1 MRSKRC
7 TDSAMRSIRN
17 SPQAPSPPDTV
28 SSGTFRATFCARCSQ
43 MIYVPVPVWHIEIDR
58 PLPINI
64 WDSKGNL
71 LLRRGQAITSEHH
84 RDHLFAHGACA
95 IQSDF
100 KAWAHS
106 YDRLVY
112 SMLRAGASIDE
123 IAKAKMPE
131 EVLEL
136 DYTVG
141 EDITGDW
148 TDVQAVLGTIL
159 HAGTA
164 AKNPLGRLQGV
175 QKRVMELLNHDAD
188 DSLFKLFQALADKS
202 LGYCATHALLCAAV
216 CELTAR
222 KMEVEEAVRPVLMQ
236 AALTMNIG
244 MVKLQDAL
252 ATQTTPLDATQ
263 KQMVQDH
270 PQRSV
275 GMLRGF
281 GEVNDDLLDIVL
293 LHHDRD
299 PKKGLERN
307 LLCRRILYTADAFI
321 GKMAARSTRPAFS
334 ALGAAKDGIVGAV
347 EEDAE
352 VAKAMATA
360 VGFYPPGTYVLLAN
374 GEKAVS
380 AKKGASV
387 NTPLVV
393 SVVNPQGLPL
403 GIYVMRDTREKN
415 YAIQSPVASDSMRI
429 HHERVQRALGK
440 LPPNS

>member
-1 MRSKRC
+1 MHATARTRQ
-7 TDSAMRSIRN
+7 AAQIPY
-17 SPQAPSPPDTV
+17 PQALSEQP
-28 SSGTFRATFCARCSQ
+28 FARAVFT

-84 RDHLFAHGACA
+84 RDHLEAHGACA
-95 IQSDF
+95 IQSDY

-112 SMLRAGASIDE
+112 TMLRAGASIED

-148 TDVQAVLGTIL
+148 TDVQAVLSTIL

-164 AKNPLGRLQGV
+164 AKNPLGRLEGV
-175 QKRVMELLNHDAD
+175 QKRAMHLLNHDVD
-188 DSLFKLFQALADKS
+188 DSLFKLFQTLADKS
-202 LGYCATHALLCAAV
+202 LGYCATHALLCAVV

-222 KMEVEEAVRPVLMQ
+222 KMGVDELVRPVLVQ
-236 AALTMNIG
+236 AALCMNIS
-244 MVKLQDAL
+244 MAKLQDAL
-252 ATQTTPLDATQ
+252 VFQTTPLDAMQ
-263 KQMVQDH
+263 KHMVQDH

-275 GMLRGF
+275 DMLRGF
-281 GEVNDDLLDIVL
+281 GVVNEDLLDIVL
-293 LHHDRD
+293 LHHDHD
-299 PKKGLERN
+299 PGKGLERN
-307 LLCRRILYTADAFI
+307 LLCRRILYTADALI
-321 GKMAARSTRPAFS
+321 GKMATRSTRPALS
-334 ALGAAKDGIVGAV
+334 ALGAAKDGIVGVA
-347 EEDAE
+347 EDDAE
-352 VAKAMATA
+352 VARAMAT
-360 VGFYPPGTYVLLAN
+360 VLGFYPPGTYVQLAN

-380 AKKGASV
+380 AKKGASA
-387 NTPLVV
+387 NTPVVV

-415 YAIQSPVASDSMRI
+415 FAIQSPVAADSMRI

-440 LPPNS
+440 LPQNG

>member
-1 MRSKRC
+1 
-7 TDSAMRSIRN
+7 
-17 SPQAPSPPDTV
+17 
-28 SSGTFRATFCARCSQ
+28 

-64 WDSKGNL
+64 WDAKGNL
-71 LLRRGQAITSEHH
+71 LLRKGQAITSQHH

-95 IQSDF
+95 TEADF

-112 SMLRAGASIDE
+112 AMLRAGASIDE
-123 IAKAKMPE
+123 ISKATMPAE
-131 EVLEL
+131 ILEL

-148 TDVQAVLGTIL
+148 TDVQAVLGAIL
-159 HAGTA
+159 HAGAA
-164 AKNPLGRLQGV
+164 AKNPLGRLEGV
-175 QKRVMELLNHDAD
+175 QKRVMELLNHDPD

-202 LGYCATHALLCAAV
+202 LGYCATHALLCAVV

-222 KMEVEEAVRPVLMQ
+222 KMELDEVVRPILMQ

-252 ATQTTPLDATQ
+252 ATQSTPLSGTQ
-263 KQMVQDH
+263 QQMVQDH
-270 PQRSV
+270 PLRSAD
-275 GMLRGF
+275 MLRAF
-281 GEVNDDLLDIVL
+281 GVVNEDLLDIVT
-293 LHHDRD
+293 LHHDHD
-299 PKKGLERN
+299 PHKGLERN
-307 LLCRRILYTADAFI
+307 VMCRRILYTADAFI
-321 GKMAARSTRPAFS
+321 GKMVARSTRPAFS
-334 ALGAAKDGIVGAV
+334 ALGAAKDGIVGAP

-352 VAKAMATA
+352 VAKAMAT
-360 VGFYPPGTYVLLAN
+360 VLGFYPPGTYVLLAN

-403 GIYVMRDTREKN
+403 GIYVARDTREKAF
-415 YAIQSPVASDSMRI
+415 AIQSPVATGNMRI
-429 HHERVQRALGK
+429 YHERVQRALGK
-440 LPPNS
+440 QQQNS